1 MVNRVAKILP
11 EVPDL
16 QGKNILLCEDNEL
29 NREIAIALLSDKGMT
44 VVSAK
49 DGRQGLALFEDST
62 PGSFDAILMDI
73 RMPVMDGIET
83 TRAIRA
89 LPRPDAQTIPII
101 AMTADAFAD
110 DIQRCM
116 EAGMQAHLAKPIH
129 PSLMFEALRQQMSCR
144 S

>member
-44 VVSAK
+44 VVSAE
-49 DGRQGLALFEDST
+49 DGRQGLTLFEDSA
-62 PGSFDAILMDI
+62 PGAFDAILMDI
-73 RMPVMDGIET
+73 RMPVMDGIEA

-89 LPRPDAQTIPII
+89 LSRPDAQTIPII

-110 DIQRCM
+110 DIQRCLD
-116 EAGMQAHLAKPIH
+116 AGMRAHLAKPIN
-129 PSLMFEALRQQMSCR
+129 PSLMFEVLRQQIHR
-144 S
+144 SS

>member
-44 VVSAK
+44 VVSAE

-62 PGSFDAILMDI
+62 PSSFDAILMDI